1 MIIREEI
8 GSSTSFKKSTNLP
21 EPHHLPLQILLPCLQ
36 PSSRQITIAICNPH
50 FALLSNDTR
59 LQSLMLIHN
68 LHLALIIYAI
78 LSTSHFS
85 QLQSSK
91 LLRSTHDVPRNKTRF
106 RYIILISL
114 DKLFYNFNQYLRTN
128 PVVMLILICSYYSSY
143 SIVQDVR
150 FIFSA
155 AKSISLRYD
164 KAVSTVWKGSQWL

>member
-1 MIIREEI
+1 
-8 GSSTSFKKSTNLP
+8 
-21 EPHHLPLQILLPCLQ
+21 
-36 PSSRQITIAICNPH
+36 
-50 FALLSNDTR
+50 
-59 LQSLMLIHN
+59 MLIHN

-164 KAVSTVWKGSQWL
+164 KAVSTVWKGSQWLWILENLPAEHRIKNCIYLPLNILKKLKLKI